1 MVARL
6 VNMNTEKSIQ
16 EIENDYWTDL
26 SEYPTSLVERCHNY
40 RKIKVKDLQIH
51 QINTLLIQD
60 IGSDILIPLVLKRME
75 QNITE
80 EDEYDGSC
88 FFRSMNYFSVEIWK
102 RNPQYYNRL
111 IEIIKD
117 NKNKIESE
125 WGLKIYDREL
135 YKLENKIN

>member
-1 MVARL
+1 
-6 VNMNTEKSIQ
+6 MNTEKSIQ
-16 EIENDYWTDL
+16 EIENNYWTDL
-26 SEYPTSLVERCHNY
+26 SEYPTSLVERCHTY

-88 FFRSMNYFSVEIWK
+88 FFRSMNYFNSAIWA
-102 RNPQYYNRL
+102 RNPQYYMRL